1 VLALWP
7 YTSLDD
13 PRLSLSGDVWRVRAA
28 GGPHVKIGY
37 LNLSGW
43 IAYLCD
49 GRMFVKRLEPLAY
62 ARNAPLPDF
71 GVNTEVYTDDHMIEL
86 ETLGPLVTLLPGQ
99 SVQHNETWEIYPS
112 SDAPGLDPQIA
123 ILIK

>member
-1 VLALWP
+1 
-7 YTSLDD
+7 
-13 PRLSLSGDVWRVRAA
+13 
-28 GGPHVKIGY
+28 
-37 LNLSGW
+37 
-43 IAYLCD
+43 
-49 GRMFVKRLEPLAY
+49 
-62 ARNAPLPDF
+62 
-71 GVNTEVYTDDHMIEL
+71 MIEL